1 MGVHCL
7 GYRVEGLGFGVG
19 GSLFRGW
26 INIGFRDGDKELLEG
41 DYSGEFSLSLNSIP
55 AATIFIPSSTILY
68 LSFSHTF

>member
-1 MGVHCL
+1 
-7 GYRVEGLGFGVG
+7 LGFGVLG
-19 GSLFRGW
+19 FRGW

-41 DYSGEFSLSLNSIP
+41 DYNGEFSLSLNSIP